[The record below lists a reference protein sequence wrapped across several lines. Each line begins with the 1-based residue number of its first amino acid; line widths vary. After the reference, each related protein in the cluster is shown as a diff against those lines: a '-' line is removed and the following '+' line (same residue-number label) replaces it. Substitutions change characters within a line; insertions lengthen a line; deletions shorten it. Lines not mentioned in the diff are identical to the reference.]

1 MSLHSSKQLLLPY
14 HLQSV
19 ICLII
24 ASVTY
29 VIGQMK
35 GIGVA
40 FSRFLEARPPVSEKG
55 D

>member
-1 MSLHSSKQLLLPY
+1 
-14 HLQSV
+14 
-19 ICLII
+19 LII

-40 FSRFLEARPPVSEKG
+40 FGRFLEVDYTDGLLLVCRHRDNEK
-55 D
+55 DIQSPL